1 MKKLELNQMEVIEGG
16 NESKETATGF
26 MCGAAVVF
34 LFMGPLAPIAGACA
48 VGCALGIF
56 S

>member
-1 MKKLELNQMEVIEGG
+1 MKKLALNQMSVIDGG
-16 NESKETATGF
+16 DGSKGTATGF
-26 MCGAAVVF
+26 MCGAAVCF